1 MRQRT
6 LKSEVRIDG
15 IGLHTGEYAEVCFKP
30 AKANSGVKFYRI
42 DLEDSVEIPALVE
55 YVSSTNRS
63 TTVSN
68 GGASISTIEHAM
80 SALAGLGIDNVDIEV
95 RGREIPIL
103 DGSSYPYVKAFQ
115 SAGIVELEE
124 ERKYFEIKSPV
135 TFKDELTGSE
145 ITALPSDNFELTCL
159 IDFNSSILGQQFAS
173 IKEMDNYQKDIA
185 PCRTFVFL
193 HELEHLLKEGL
204 IKGGDLDNAIVI
216 VDRKMDQSDLNE
228 LANKLNKESIAIEEE
243 GVLNNI
249 KLKFKNEPARHKLLD
264 LIGDLSLIGKPIKGK
279 IIANKPGHSINVKFG
294 ELLKSKELTEVNFIE
309 RPDLVDLNQEPVY
322 DANRIRNT
330 LPHRFPFLL
339 IDKILHVDKKH
350 IIGIKNVTYNEHFFM
365 GHFPG
370 NPVMPGVLQIESMA
384 QTGGIFALHDK
395 EDPHLWD
402 TYFARISDAK
412 FKRKVVP
419 GDTLIFMLEL
429 LSPIRR
435 GICQMAGRAY
445 VGNQLAAEANLI
457 AKIIKRVDD

>member
-6 LKSEVRIDG
+6 LKSEIVLEG
-15 IGLHTGEYAEVCFKP
+15 VGLHTGEYSKVRFKP
-30 AKANSGVKFYRI
+30 AEANYGIRFQRL
-42 DLEDSVEIPALVE
+42 DLEEAVEIPALVE
-55 YVSSTNRS
+55 FVSSTNRS
-63 TTVSN
+63 TTLSKN
-68 GGASISTIEHAM
+68 GASISTIEHAM
-80 SALAGLGIDNVDIEV
+80 SAMTGLGLDNILIEV
-95 RGREIPIL
+95 NGPEIPIL
-103 DGSSYPYVKAFQ
+103 DGSAHPFVSAFLE
-115 SAGIVELEE
+115 AGIVELEE
-124 ERKYFEIKSPV
+124 EKSYYEIKSPV
-135 TFKDELTGSE
+135 SFRDESTGSE
-145 ITALPSDNFELTCL
+145 ITAIPSDEFELTCL
-159 IDFNSSILGQQFAS
+159 IDFDSSVLGQQFAS
-173 IKEMDNYQKDIA
+173 IKGMNDYHKDVA

-216 VDRKMDQSDLNE
+216 VDRKIEQKDLDD
-228 LANKLNKESIAIEEE
+228 LAAKLNKNSIAIEEE

-264 LIGDLSLIGKPIKGK
+264 LIGDLSLVGRPIKGK

-294 ELLKSKELTEVNFIE
+294 ELLKSKELTEFNFID
-309 RPDLVDLNQEPVY
+309 RPDLVDLNAEPVY

-339 IDKILHVDKKH
+339 IDKILHVDSKH

-395 EDPHLWD
+395 EEPHLWD
-402 TYFARISDAK
+402 TYFAKISDAK

-429 LSPIRR
+429 LAPIRR
-435 GICQMAGRAY
+435 GICYMAGKAY
-445 VGNQLAAEANLI
+445 VGNELVSEAKLT